1 MRGGGLYSALFDS
14 ARVGV
19 TGSGG
24 DVVMVHLGG
33 AGGGTGG
40 VYVDCVGKDTI
51 GLKSAYLTDCKGTN
65 RCRGRCRC
73 LRSERDEFLYVF
85 VLLLVVLSVDGE
97 FFVPVYDLDGLFET
111 FERLTCLPSFIMQ
124 IPLKYRYGKKK
135 LERERLYVGFHV
147 VNKESGN
154 DVVADQIEESDHVVQ
169 DEGANI
175 VRIKDEVPSTI
186 AERAKGSQKKRKAAE
201 GASGSSPPPKK
212 LRANHG
218 TSGDGASTGGKS
230 VAALQG
236 LLERSTL
243 PIKVGVTMVAT
254 LLFITSYVSLK
265 LERGGCRYSVIGL
278 SLRTHHPAK
287 RFVVLSDSHCHSS
300 SNATDAKVSSVVMSL
315 VPEPPIMTAAVAT
328 TVVADTSSV
337 LVPRIGHEPVHQTI
351 FMDSASMCEASPDVA
366 GPSYPAGTE
375 LSADSFYVSQD
386 VDSETLH
393 QIYVPKWN
401 VNNDSALDDPDV
413 CHGVIDHLALLV
425 LFPQLRSIDYD
436 QLFVEFNVR
445 VARQTCLSSEVRLQL
460 EHELRGEK
468 KFEGK
473 CVMQA
478 DLLKEKDAKIV
489 SLKAQLSLKEAEAVE
504 ILALEEEKS
513 VLESKVVALESANA
527 TKVVELLSVKASSL
541 EVKRDRLISQ
551 DEQVKVLS
559 VKVAGLDAELMG
571 MALHLDEEF
580 YPCFLTTIA
589 GRSILLLLGGAIDRA
604 IDKGIQ
610 DGLAACIN
618 HGKTGRGLVDVAT
631 YNPSAKANYV
641 FAINALC
648 DMDFPLLAQ
657 LESQK
662 DASITDIMGLLHLE
676 GPAVEFIPVLKGFE
690 EMPRV
695 PAVVSVATA
704 LSTTFVEANSVPPI
718 PSYNYEVVDTKA
730 QAETSSSHKI
740 IFEEETLETSSENP
754 AT

>member
-1 MRGGGLYSALFDS
+1 M
-14 ARVGV
+14 
-19 TGSGG
+19 
-24 DVVMVHLGG
+24 
-33 AGGGTGG
+33 
-40 VYVDCVGKDTI
+40 
-51 GLKSAYLTDCKGTN
+51 LK
-65 RCRGRCRC
+65 
-73 LRSERDEFLYVF
+73 
-85 VLLLVVLSVDGE
+85 
-97 FFVPVYDLDGLFET
+97 
-111 FERLTCLPSFIMQ
+111 
-124 IPLKYRYGKKK
+124 
-135 LERERLYVGFHV
+135 
-147 VNKESGN
+147 
-154 DVVADQIEESDHVVQ
+154 
-169 DEGANI
+169 
-175 VRIKDEVPSTI
+175 
-186 AERAKGSQKKRKAAE
+186 
-201 GASGSSPPPKK
+201 GASGSSLPPKK

-218 TSGDGASTGGKS
+218 TSGVDASTSGKS

-504 ILALEEEKS
+504 NSALEEEKS
-513 VLESKVVALESANA
+513 VLESKVVALESADA
-527 TKVVELLSVKASSL
+527 TKVAELVLSVKASSL

-551 DEQVKVLS
+551 VSLLEGTCSELHDKVLGYRLFKEQIEAVQDEQVKVLS
-559 VKVAGLDAELMG
+559 DKVAGLDADLMG
-571 MALHLDEEF
+571 MALHLDED
-580 YPCFLTTIA
+580 
-589 GRSILLLLGGAIDRA
+589 ILLLLGGAIDRA

-676 GPAVEFIPVLKGFE
+676 GPAVE
-690 EMPRV
+690 V
-695 PAVVSVATA
+695 P
-704 LSTTFVEANSVPPI
+704 EAN
-718 PSYNYEVVDTKA
+718 
-730 QAETSSSHKI
+730 Q
-740 IFEEETLETSSENP
+740 L
-754 AT
+754 